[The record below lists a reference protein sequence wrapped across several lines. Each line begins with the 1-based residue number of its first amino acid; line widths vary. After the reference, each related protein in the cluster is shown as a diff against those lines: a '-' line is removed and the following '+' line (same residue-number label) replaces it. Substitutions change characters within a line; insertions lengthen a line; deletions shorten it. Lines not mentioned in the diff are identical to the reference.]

1 MACCCIPLA
10 IPVTRQFNQHLIHES
25 RAFVGSAENPAP
37 PPSPG
42 TGGRFVLSAAA
53 TEQPT
58 SAAKCCA
65 AMTRG
70 GPSGD
75 YGKPLPDSEMAQMI
89 RRKEVICGFCLLSRR
104 CNLNRALYVPESAI
118 PRALSS

>member
-10 IPVTRQFNQHLIHES
+10 IRVTRRFNQHLIHEL
-25 RAFVGSAENPAP
+25 RAFAGSAEDPAP
-37 PPSPG
+37 

-58 SAAKCCA
+58 SAAKCWA
-65 AMTRG
+65 AVTRG

-75 YGKPLPDSEMAQMI
+75 YGKPLPYSEMAQMI
-89 RRKEVICGFCLLSRR
+89 RRKEIICGFCLLGRQ
-104 CNLNRALYVPESAI
+104 CNLNRAL
-118 PRALSS
+118 